1 MPNESAKIIL
11 AVTNGKLSKV
21 RDALAVEGTI
31 NALKCGFQFRTQDW
45 DGTTKTAV
53 FVRGRATPSTTNAD
67 ITYVILDENN
77 ELIEVEVQNNITHT
91 CNIKNK
97 RKKGKIQI
105 IKTSNGDSEILKIN
119 SKYIN

>member
-1 MPNESAKIIL
+1 MPNDSAKIIL

-21 RDALAVEGTI
+21 RDSLAVEGTI

-77 ELIEVEVQNNITHT
+77 ECDVPA
-91 CNIKNK
+91 
-97 RKKGKIQI
+97 
-105 IKTSNGDSEILKIN
+105 EILEKTMSFLSIGEKCPFSSIILYEKTN
-119 SKYIN
+119 FFT